1 MNGEKHLNRT
11 DFGPTMEGRQ
21 FLTVEDLNKLVTGA
35 TIFGSAG
42 GGPPASGRLVVEAI
56 GRIASRV
63 PLWSLAE
70 VPDEAVVAA
79 VCGFGSPEVL
89 LKRVSVIQNVLALET
104 LERAIGKKVDY
115 LIPYESGGY
124 NSLVPFHVAASKGL
138 PVLDCDGTGR
148 AVCEWYISM
157 FEVHHIPM
165 SPFALADDQGHS
177 GVIYADNTVDADKY
191 GRALLR
197 EFGLSAGT
205 AEHVMSGAK
214 ARASMV
220 PGMLTMEHELGAS
233 MEAAM
238 ARGHDSLDVVLD
250 KTHGFLLIE
259 GKVAKKEL
267 RTSPVGS
274 DHGRIEVK
282 GNGRGGQRVLQVY
295 YKNESILA
303 RWSDGTVATMLPDLI
318 SYLDR
323 EGKPMTNADLKEG
336 MDIRVLGIPI
346 HPRCRAPEALSLY
359 AKVLKDTLAFEG
371 PYISVEHLQGE
382 SGA

>member
-1 MNGEKHLNRT
+1 
-11 DFGPTMEGRQ
+11 MEGRQ
-21 FLTVEDLNKLVTGA
+21 FLTVEDLHKLVTGA

-42 GGPPASGRLVVEAI
+42 GGPPASGKLVVDAV
-56 GRIASRV
+56 GKIAKGV
-63 PLWSLAE
+63 QLWSLTE

-89 LKRVSVIQNVLALET
+89 LRRVTVIQNVLALET

-115 LIPYESGGY
+115 LVPYESGGY
-124 NSLVPFHVAASKGL
+124 NSLVPFHVAVSKGL

-157 FEVHHIPM
+157 FEVHRIPM

-177 GVIYADNTVDADKY
+177 GIIYADNTVDADKY

-214 ARASMV
+214 AKSALV
-220 PGMLTMEHELGAS
+220 PGMLSMEYELGAA
-233 MEAAM
+233 MEDALAGG
-238 ARGHDSLDVVLD
+238 RDTLGIVLD
-250 KTHGFLLIE
+250 RTHGFLLAE
-259 GKVAKKEL
+259 GKVTKKEL

-274 DHGRIEVK
+274 DYGRIEVTGPSK
-282 GNGRGGQRVLQVY
+282 GGRGTFQVD

-303 RWSDGTVATMLPDLI
+303 RWADGTPAAMLPDLI
-318 SYLDR
+318 SYLDDHGR
-323 EGKPMTNADLKEG
+323 PMTNADLKEG
-336 MDIRVLGIPI
+336 MGIRVLGIPI
-346 HPRCRAPEALSLY
+346 HPKCRAAEALPLY
-359 AKVLKDTLAFEG
+359 ARVLKEVLGFEA
-371 PYISVEHLQGE
+371 PYVSVERLQ
-382 SGA
+382 AKA

>member
-1 MNGEKHLNRT
+1 M
-11 DFGPTMEGRQ
+11 DGRQ
-21 FLTVEDLNKLVTGA
+21 FLTVEDLHRVVTGA
-35 TIFGSAG
+35 TIIGSGG
-42 GGPPASGRLVVEAI
+42 GGPSASGELVVEAV
-56 GRIASRV
+56 GKVASRV
-63 PLWSLAE
+63 PLWSLGE

-89 LKRVSVIQNVLALET
+89 LKKVSVIQNVLALET

-157 FEVHHIPM
+157 FEVHRIPM
-165 SPFALADDQGHS
+165 CPFALADDQGHS
-177 GVIYADNTVDADKY
+177 AVIYADNTVDADKY
-191 GRALLR
+191 GRAILR

-214 ARASMV
+214 ARSAMV
-220 PGMLTMEHELGAS
+220 PGMISMEHELGAA

-238 ARGHDSLDVVLD
+238 ARGHDSLDVVLE
-250 KTHGFLLIE
+250 KTGGFLLVE
-259 GKVAKKEL
+259 GKVTAKEL

-274 DHGRIEVK
+274 DYGRIEVK
-282 GNGRGGQRVLQVY
+282 GNGKGGRGVLQVY

-303 RWSDGTVATMLPDLI
+303 RWPDGTPAAMLPDLI

-323 EGKPMTNADLKEG
+323 EGRPMTNADLKEG

-346 HPRCRAPEALSLY
+346 HPKCRAPEALPLY
-359 AKVLKDTLAFEG
+359 RKVLKETLDFEST
-371 PYISVEHLQGE
+371 YVSVERLQGQ